1 MKLTSTMLRKIIAE
15 ETFKSQRKNLSEAI
29 TRITEDEMAAWKSG
43 DWGYV
48 AGDGAS
54 DDSEKFLHGY
64 ESGHPMDDEGNMIK
78 GRMAGLKRMA
88 SEICELTADGDQFP
102 AWVQDL
108 VAQAHETLS
117 HVHDYLTNDEEMR
130 NYSKGVEPAHD
141 GTPVKMEAKQRR
153 LKMLAE
159 GMARITEEELNAWR
173 NGDWGFVSD
182 AGLRTEVSEAK
193 KKGPSKKTAQK
204 IIRGTKTFKDKVKK
218 VEKWA
223 DEPEAAAAWM
233 MHKATGKWPSEK

>member
-1 MKLTSTMLRKIIAE
+1 MKLTATMLRKIIAE
-15 ETFKSQRKNLSEAI
+15 EAHKTQRKNLSEAI

-43 DWGYV
+43 NWGYV
-48 AGDGAS
+48 AGDESG

-64 ESGHPMDDEGNMIK
+64 ESGHPMDDEGYMIK
-78 GRMAGLKRMA
+78 GRMAGMKRMA
-88 SEICELTADGDQFP
+88 AEICDLTKDEDQFP

-108 VAQAHETLS
+108 VAQAHENLE
-117 HVHDYLTNDEEMR
+117 HVHSYLTNDEEMR

-141 GTPVKMEAKQRR
+141 GAPVKMEAKRHR

-182 AGLRTEVSEAK
+182 INPRPEVSEAK
-193 KKGPSKKTAQK
+193 KKSPSKKTSQK
-204 IIRGTKTFKDKVKK
+204 ILRGTKTSKNKV
-218 VEKWA
+218 
-223 DEPEAAAAWM
+223 
-233 MHKATGKWPSEK
+233 